1 MQYMIQN
8 TSGKIWFGPIVKST
22 DGYNPLTGVGT
33 AAATAAVDFVYG
45 TSSTG
50 GMTTAHSWE
59 EIGRGLY
66 LMGLASDAIS
76 VLGGLRVNFVD
87 SSGIPTYEDVRI
99 LSANQYNSLVSTSD
113 YLLVDMQ
120 QLGGSSGEISTGMLD
135 VNVQLMAGE
144 TITTD
149 AADNFDNYFY
159 NNDVVSTERISQI
172 LTTADIVEANVVA
185 VASNAITSD
194 AGDNWENYWFNN
206 DVVSTERVSD
216 TITATPSTVTP
227 LNVGAISSVALTTQ
241 AAANWQLFYNDGGAV
256 TTEVVSDLPTT
267 ADLVT
272 TASDMNIGAVAGTT
286 VVSATAFKNTTSD
299 SINANVTLI
308 AGETVT
314 TDAAD
319 NFDNFFFNNGAV
331 STERVG
337 DLPTTGD
344 LWTTSKYAN
353 VGSLRNQIISTQ
365 AGANFNA
372 FLDAAG
378 ATVTKIVNDVTT
390 MTSANLSTFTTA
402 LPVDVGRIA
411 GATVA
416 TGSAQIGVNAVAI
429 ASEAITSQAADNWNA
444 FFDHGG
450 ATVTKEINDITTMT
464 SANLS
469 TFTTALEVD
478 IGQVKGA
485 AITDINDFICSGYTI
500 GTGDR
505 PYGDFLTA
513 LNAFVLPN
521 ASWDGTT
528 VAYHTSDGGT
538 TVFTVAIATDDA
550 VYTTY

>member
-1 MQYMIQN
+1 MQYILQN
-8 TSGKIWFGPIVKST
+8 TSGKIKFGPIVKST

-227 LNVGAISSVALTTQ
+227 LNIGAISSVAVTTQ
-241 AAANWQLFYNDGGAV
+241 AGANWQLFFNDGGAV
-256 TTEVVSDLPTT
+256 TTETVGDLPTT
-267 ADLVT
+267 ADL
-272 TASDMNIGAVAGTT
+272 
-286 VVSATAFKNTTSD
+286 
-299 SINANVTLI
+299 L
-308 AGETVT
+308 
-314 TDAAD
+314 
-319 NFDNFFFNNGAV
+319 
-331 STERVG
+331 
-337 DLPTTGD
+337 
-344 LWTTSKYAN
+344 TTSKEMEAN
-353 VGSLRNQIISTQ
+353 VVNIASQALTTQ
-365 AGANFNA
+365 TGANIEGF
-372 FLDAAG
+372 FAAG
-378 ATVTKIVNDVTT
+378 ATVTKVVNDITT
-390 MTSANLSTFTTA
+390 MTSANLSTFTTALPVDVGRIAGATVATGSAQLGVNVVAIASEEISSQSGDNFNTWFYNEGSTIPKHIGNVSTFTTA

>member
-8 TSGKIWFGPIVKST
+8 TSGKIKFGPIVKST

-227 LNVGAISSVALTTQ
+227 LNIGAISSVAVTTQ
-241 AAANWQLFYNDGGAV
+241 AGANWQLFFNDGGAV
-256 TTEVVSDLPTT
+256 TTETVGDLPTT
-267 ADLVT
+267 ADL
-272 TASDMNIGAVAGTT
+272 
-286 VVSATAFKNTTSD
+286 
-299 SINANVTLI
+299 L
-308 AGETVT
+308 
-314 TDAAD
+314 
-319 NFDNFFFNNGAV
+319 
-331 STERVG
+331 
-337 DLPTTGD
+337 
-344 LWTTSKYAN
+344 TTSKEMEAN
-353 VGSLRNQIISTQ
+353 VVNIASQALTTQ
-365 AGANFNA
+365 TGANIEGF
-372 FLDAAG
+372 FAAG
-378 ATVTKIVNDVTT
+378 ATVTKVVNDITT

-416 TGSAQIGVNAVAI
+416 TGSAQLGVNVVAI
-429 ASEAITSQAADNWNA
+429 ASEEISSQSGDNFNTWFYNEGSTIPKHIGNVSTFTTANQVDVGAILGTAITTQAAVNWST
-444 FFDHGG
+444 FFDNAGVAVG
-450 ATVTKEINDITTMT
+450 KDIGDITTMT
-464 SANLS
+464 SASLS
-469 TFTTALEVD
+469 TLATANFDNMSTFGTANEVD
-478 IGQVKGA
+478 IGAVKGG
-485 AITDINDFICSGYTI
+485 AITDINDFVASGYTI
-500 GTGDR
+500 GTGSR
-505 PYGDFLTA
+505 PLGDLYTA
-513 LNAFVLPN
+513 LAAFVLPN

-528 VAYHTSDGGT
+528 AVYHDTAGGT
-538 TVFTVAIATDDA
+538 TIFSVAIATDDA
-550 VYTTY
+550 VVTTV